1 MNNQSDLIKIEDEA
15 AGWIVTLADNSNN
28 HNEQLRQFSAW
39 LNRSELHAQVWA
51 YTCRAYAGL
60 AELPAGTQA
69 QWPQNDAHQH
79 TQDQTTNSIGRHPA
93 RLPEVQD
100 ELGKMPAIKAPGCR
114 RRLPGHLPGWKKSLP
129 GLAIAACLILVLLLP
144 RLTLHMA
151 ADYVSATGEQ
161 QTHLLKDGSRLTL
174 APESA
179 VAIDYSVGQR
189 QVRILKGSAFF
200 EVQRNPQWP
209 FTVQAQNTLTTVLGT
224 AFSVDMNEH
233 GSLVSVARGR
243 VRVEDRSR
251 SPAVSEDLVAG
262 QQLAVIQGQRA
273 RLTRIAPH
281 DVARWRQGELVARDL
296 TVSEVVDSF
305 RRYYGGVIVVTEPF
319 AGQRVTGLYR
329 LHDPA
334 STLADMA
341 QAHGATARRISPWLL
356 VLSQ

>member
-1 MNNQSDLIKIEDEA
+1 MNNQSDLTKIKDEA

-28 HNEQLRQFSAW
+28 HNEQLRQFSVW

-51 YTCRAYAGL
+51 HTCRAYAGL

-79 TQDQTTNSIGRHPA
+79 TQDQTTNSIDRHLA

-100 ELGKMPAIKAPGCR
+100 ELGKMPAIKVPGCR
-114 RRLPGHLPGWKKSLP
+114 GRLPGWKKSLP

-179 VAIDYSVGQR
+179 VAIDYSAGKR

-200 EVQRNPQWP
+200 EVRRNPQRP

-224 AFSVDMNEH
+224 AFSVDMNER

-251 SPAVSEDLVAG
+251 SPAVSENLAAG
-262 QQLAVIQGQRA
+262 QQLAIIQGQKA

-305 RRYYGGVIVVTEPF
+305 RRYYGGVIVVTKPF